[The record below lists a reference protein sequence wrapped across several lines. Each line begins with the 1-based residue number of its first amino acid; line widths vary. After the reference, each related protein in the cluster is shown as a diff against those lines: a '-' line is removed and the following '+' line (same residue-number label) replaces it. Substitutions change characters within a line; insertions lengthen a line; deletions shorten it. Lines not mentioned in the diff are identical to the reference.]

1 MDNGIWATWYNL
13 DQKKRRDHI
22 AWLHNSYLPEI
33 ITHDGI
39 AWAAHYEVDELD
51 YKDRR
56 DKIPH
61 TKEKIPQ
68 GTQFICLIAATS
80 PHIYYQKNSPLF
92 PENQSEETKK
102 HFSEREE
109 ARTAILIEEERVTG
123 PDYRMVSP
131 GGVPA
136 KAIQMGSYNM
146 TSVENEIEI
155 GKWYAQIRLPFV
167 SEVKGA
173 IRARKMVSTVGWA
186 KHSVLYEF
194 TSHEDRRNNIVREF
208 DPFSQK
214 TIGETIHAPGSPSIG
229 HRIWPPV
236 DE

>member
-1 MDNGIWATWYNL
+1 MFVAQTTAEPEHQTSTHLVGPRSSGAL
-13 DQKKRRDHI
+13 DTEPVV
-22 AWLHNSYLPEI
+22 S
-33 ITHDGI
+33 
-39 AWAAHYEVDELD
+39 LD
-51 YKDRR
+51 PSEQEAQRL
-56 DKIPH
+56 
-61 TKEKIPQ
+61 IPQ

-92 PENQSEETKK
+92 PENQSEETRK

-208 DPFSQK
+208 DPFSKK